1 LRIFFKFSINT
12 IPKQK
17 IICELCGVTIE
28 KIKLGLHA
36 KDCQKRDK
44 FCNFCNLYI
53 KFDDYSNHIYSCSSR
68 SKTCPY
74 CQKYIILRDFE
85 YHCESQHDDGIK
97 EGEKIFDASHGLNY
111 NLDFYR
117 KNPFFQDKIRK
128 SFKTEGLGVRS
139 SFEEIRPNLIQGD
152 EEENNVLEKENNKNM
167 MDLNGSGVGI
177 NRKELEEESKEKEE
191 SKEAIINNEKN
202 TKIEEEN
209 KFVEEMGNILKEQRK
224 DESETKELEEV
235 KIEKKI
241 EFNKGNNVGVQK

>member
-152 EEENNVLEKENNKNM
+152 EEENNVLEKENN
-167 MDLNGSGVGI
+167 GSGVGI

-224 DESETKELEEV
+224 DESESKELEEV